1 MLATSKLR
9 FTEKQQHGQPLPPAL
24 YFLTSHVLRRE
35 GSCRWE
41 RGEGTSDTSSF
52 SPPSSVFAF
61 CHSHKLVSIR
71 TPLDCK
77 PDCHPNPQAEGQE
90 CPGRERQSRS
100 PPLHTTL
107 LAVGGSPPASYLV
120 VVWLFWFYILKV
132 SHGQLSQKG
141 FQPPPPPPS

>member
-1 MLATSKLR
+1 MSKFR
-9 FTEKQQHGQPLPPAL
+9 FTEKQLQGQPLLPAL
-24 YFLTSHVLRRE
+24 YFLTGHVLCRE
-35 GSCRWE
+35 GYCRWE

-77 PDCHPNPQAEGQE
+77 PDCHPNPQAEGQDRVSWRRAPE
-90 CPGRERQSRS
+90 PR

-141 FQPPPPPPS
+141 FQPPPPPPPPP